1 MDTNQIK
8 TANIHKKSIN
18 RKRKLAASNVEKSVE
33 MNVEMLSPF
42 GPFMMKAKLPDKILN
57 RMIEIT
63 DDITNDEE
71 NKKNWGHALAG
82 QIRDEPL
89 IANEYL
95 DARGLYNYFNNLCTY
110 YIDHSIKINNV
121 DVKMIDPETNSK
133 ITSMWIVNQKEG
145 EYNPVHHHTN
155 ATISCVMYLKIPE
168 YTPRDL
174 PYKPMSDGN
183 IEFIYSATGEEYQTF
198 NKGCYLTSPEVGDM
212 FMFPSYLLH
221 TVYPF
226 LGDGERRS
234 VSFNAIHWFVDKE
247 LQKEQVKEENQNLK
261 SELAELKEQVAQLAK
276 EK

>member
-8 TANIHKKSIN
+8 VANIHKKSMN
-18 RKRKLAASNVEKSVE
+18 KKRKLAASNVEKSVE

-95 DARGLYNYFNNLCTY
+95 DARGLYKYFNNLCTY

-121 DVKMIDPETNSK
+121 DV
-133 ITSMWIVNQKEG
+133 
-145 EYNPVHHHTN
+145 
-155 ATISCVMYLKIPE
+155 
-168 YTPRDL
+168 
-174 PYKPMSDGN
+174 
-183 IEFIYSATGEEYQTF
+183 
-198 NKGCYLTSPEVGDM
+198 
-212 FMFPSYLLH
+212 
-221 TVYPF
+221 
-226 LGDGERRS
+226 
-234 VSFNAIHWFVDKE
+234 
-247 LQKEQVKEENQNLK
+247 
-261 SELAELKEQVAQLAK
+261 
-276 EK
+276 